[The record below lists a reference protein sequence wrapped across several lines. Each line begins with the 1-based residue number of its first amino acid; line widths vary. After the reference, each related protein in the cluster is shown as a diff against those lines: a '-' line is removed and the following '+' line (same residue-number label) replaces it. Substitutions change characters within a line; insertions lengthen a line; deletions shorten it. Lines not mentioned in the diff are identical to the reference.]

1 MTASKSWLGVNL
13 SFDGVDDSTSKSS
26 GFELLKCGFYPA
38 IIKSLEVKKTDTNAC
53 LEVVFELDDNK
64 KEVKG
69 NYWLPKKGDKPE
81 SIDIKKRNLKN
92 LFTRA
97 MFSEI
102 TEAEYKAMDKAEV
115 DKQVNELLA
124 QDPKVLVGKK
134 VAVKVQQSPFV
145 SKDRETKA
153 IKFLEINKASVVQ
166 GMPDSILKAIQYL
179 ETKAGVQYEKMPMI
193 SFSNDV
199 GMNGIDFYLDYNADK
214 DKKYDSKAY
223 EWYQTIKGGNTAP
236 SSSAKSD
243 LVDEDEIPF

>member
-1 MTASKSWLGVNL
+1 MTTSKSWLGVNL

-38 IIKSLEVKKTDTNAC
+38 VIKSLEVKKTENNAC
-53 LEVVFELDDNK
+53 LEVVFELEEGK

-69 NYWLPKKGDKPE
+69 NYWLPKKGDEIK

-102 TEAEYKAMDKAEV
+102 TEAEYKAMDKVEV
-115 DKQVNELLA
+115 DKQVNDLLT

-134 VAVKVQQSPFV
+134 VAVKVQQSPYI
-145 SKDRETKA
+145 SKDKETKA
-153 IKFLEINKASVVQ
+153 IKFLEIDKSSVIKS
-166 GMPDSILKAIQYL
+166 MPDSILKAIQYL
-179 ETKAGVQYEKMPMI
+179 ENKAGIQYEKMPMI
-193 SFSNDV
+193 AFSNDI
-199 GMNGIDFYLDYNADK
+199 GMNGVDFYLDYNDEK

-223 EWYQTIKGGNTAP
+223 EWYQGIKNGGTSSVKSETIN
-236 SSSAKSD
+236 
-243 LVDEDEIPF
+243 VEEIPF

>member
-1 MTASKSWLGVNL
+1 MTTSKSWLGVNL

-38 IIKSLEVKKTDTNAC
+38 TIKSLEVKKTENNAC
-53 LEVVFELDDNK
+53 LEAVFELEESK

-102 TEAEYKAMDKAEV
+102 TEAEYKAMDKTEV
-115 DKQVNELLA
+115 DKQVNELLT

-134 VAVKVQQSPFV
+134 VAVKVQQNPYV
-145 SKDRETKA
+145 SKNKETKA
-153 IKFLEINKASVVQ
+153 IKFLEINKSSVIQ

-179 ETKAGVQYEKMPMI
+179 ENKAGIQYEKMPMI

-199 GMNGIDFYLDYNADK
+199 GMNGVDFYLDYNADK

-223 EWYQTIKGGNTAP
+223 EWYEGIKNGGT
-236 SSSAKSD
+236 SSAKSD
-243 LVDEDEIPF
+243 IIDEEEIPF

>member
-13 SFDGVDDSTSKSS
+13 NFDGVDDSTSKSS

-38 IIKSLEVKKTDTNAC
+38 IIKGFEVKKTETNSC
-53 LEVVFELDDNK
+53 LEVTFELEESK
-64 KEVKG
+64 KELKG

-81 SIDIKKRNLKN
+81 SIEIKKRNLKN

-115 DKQVNELLA
+115 DKQVNELLG
-124 QDPKVLVGKK
+124 QDPKVLAGKK

-145 SKDRETKA
+145 SKDKETKA
-153 IKFLEINKASVVQ
+153 IKFLKIDKASVIQ

-223 EWYQTIKGGNTAP
+223 EWYQTIKGGKTVS
-236 SSSAKSD
+236 SSSAQGD
-243 LVDEDEIPF
+243 IIDEDEIPF